1 MYNII
6 AAQKYH
12 RVERGTV
19 GLYIRGIMAL
29 RTGPYEEDHE
39 DLKNRYQDLS
49 RSNMELRLEIS
60 KCMEID

>member
-1 MYNII
+1 MTRRING
-6 AAQKYH
+6 
-12 RVERGTV
+12 ERPEIERSV
-19 GLYIRGIMAL
+19 GLYIRDIMAL